1 MKTRAFSF
9 ATDDRAKFEELGD
22 LIARAFEDAS
32 ETEGEKDDAAGED
45 APEKDA
51 PAEGDAAKKP
61 DGLLARFSA
70 LAATF
75 CSTAHVAG
83 ELAQAEAWALAER
96 CADDVADVADEVLG
110 ELAEADEDG
119 VVFMQALKAWGEAG
133 AARRAVRDRMGL
145 VASAVLADACL
156 EMSAALGVMAAR
168 GKR

>member
-1 MKTRAFSF
+1 MKTRVFSF

-32 ETEGEKDDAAGED
+32 ETGGEKGDAAGED
-45 APEKDA
+45 APEKGDSDREDA
-51 PAEGDAAKKP
+51 D
-61 DGLLARFSA
+61 LLARFSA
-70 LAATF
+70 LAAAF
-75 CSTAHVAG
+75 CDTAYVAD

-96 CADDVADVADEVLG
+96 CADDAVEVADEVLG

-145 VASAVLADACL
+145 VASSMLADACL
-156 EMSAALGVMAAR
+156 EMSAALGVVAAR
-168 GKR
+168 GER